1 MPRRITEVL
10 PQKKK
15 SRRFNVF
22 IDGEYAFS
30 LSSRLAA
37 AIQAG
42 GTLSE
47 QQEGA
52 LKREDEIERAFDASL
67 NYLKYRPR
75 SRVETSRHLEGKGF
89 EKAAIETALKRLE
102 HYAYIDDFEFARF
115 WVESRTRNRPRGLF
129 ALKYELREKGIEK
142 HVIEKTLA
150 GFDEH
155 APAWQAVAKK
165 LSGWST
171 LPDHEL
177 KGKIYSFLKQRG
189 FAFETCEDIWNRARE
204 KIKDEI
210 LR

>member
-1 MPRRITEVL
+1 MPRRITEVS
-10 PQKKK
+10 PQKKN
-15 SRRFNVF
+15 SNRFNIF
-22 IDGEYAFS
+22 IDDEYAFS
-30 LSSRLAA
+30 LSSRLAT
-37 AIQAG
+37 AIHVG

-47 QQEGA
+47 QQENA
-52 LKREDEIERAFDASL
+52 IKCEDEIERAFDASL
-67 NYLKYRPR
+67 HYLKYRPR
-75 SRVETSRHLEGKGF
+75 SKVETSRRLEVKGF
-89 EKAAIETALKRLE
+89 GKAAIETVLKRLE

-204 KIKDEI
+204 KKQDELI
-210 LR
+210 R